1 MKKIG
6 AAVVGTGFIGPVHV
20 EGLQRAGVRVT
31 GILGSSPEKSR
42 RSAEALGLAKGYPD
56 LAALLADPEVDAVHV
71 TTPNRVHLEQVR
83 AALAAGKHV
92 MCEKPL
98 AMTPA
103 ESAELVRLARQSGR
117 AAAVNYNIRYYPLCR
132 EAADRVRKG
141 ELGRV
146 YHVTG
151 GYVQDWLF
159 HDTDYNWRVL
169 ADEGGALRAVADI
182 GTHWIDL
189 VLAITGLEI
198 EAVCAD
204 LQTVHPLRRRPKGE
218 VETFTGKLSKAGDTE
233 PVSITTEDAGSI
245 LLRFKGGAK
254 GSFLVSQ
261 VSAGRKNC
269 VRFEIAGSKEALA
282 WSSERP
288 EELWIGHRDRANEIL
303 VKDPALAGELARGS
317 MSYPGGHAEGF
328 PDSFKQLYRS
338 FYGYIAAGDFRAPR
352 PYPTFEDG
360 HREIVLCDAILRSHR
375 ESRWV
380 PVEGTLA

>member
-20 EGLQRAGVRVT
+20 EGLQRASVRVT
-31 GILGSSPEKSR
+31 GILGNSPEKSR

-56 LAALLADPEVDAVHV
+56 LAALLADPDVDAVHV

-103 ESAELVRLARQSGR
+103 ESAELVRLARKSGR
-117 AAAVNYNIRYYPLCR
+117 EAAVNYNIRYYPLCR

-151 GYVQDWLF
+151 GYIQDWLF

-189 VLAITGLEI
+189 VLAITGLEV

-204 LQTVHPLRRRPKGE
+204 LQTVHPVRRRPKGE

-233 PVSITTEDAGSI
+233 PVSISTEDAGSI

-288 EELWIGHRDRANEIL
+288 EELWIGHRDKANEIL
-303 VKDPALAGELARGS
+303 VKDPALAGDLARGS

-338 FYGYIAAGDFRAPR
+338 FYGYIAAGDFSASR

-380 PVEGTLA
+380 SVESTSV

>member
-1 MKKIG
+1 MKRLG

-20 EGLQRAGVRVT
+20 EGLRRAGVHVT
-31 GILGSSPEKSR
+31 GILGSTPEKSR
-42 RSAEALGLAKGYPD
+42 RSAEALGLGKGYRD
-56 LAALLADPEVDAVHV
+56 LAELLADRDVDAVHV
-71 TTPNRVHLEQVR
+71 TTPNRLHLEQVR
-83 AALAAGKHV
+83 AGLAAGKHV

-103 ESAELVRLARQSGR
+103 ESAELVRLARKSGR
-117 AAAVNYNIRYYPLCR
+117 ATAVNYNIRYYPLCR
-132 EAADRVRKG
+132 EAADRVRRG

-146 YHVTG
+146 YHVSG
-151 GYVQDWLF
+151 SYEQDWLF

-182 GTHWIDL
+182 GTHWLDL

-204 LQTVHPLRRRPKGE
+204 LQTVHPVRRRPKGE
-218 VETFTGKLSKAGDTE
+218 VETFTGKLSTQRETE
-233 PVSITTEDAGSI
+233 PIAIATEDAGTV

-254 GSFLVSQ
+254 GSFGVSQ

-269 VRFEIAGSKEALA
+269 LRFEIAGSKEALA
-282 WSSERP
+282 WNSERC
-288 EELWIGHRDRANEIL
+288 EELWIGHRDRPNETL
-303 VKDPALAGELARGS
+303 MKDPSLTGELARTS
-317 MSYPGGHAEGF
+317 ISYPGGHAEGF

-338 FYGYIAAGDFRAPR
+338 FYGYVAAGNFSAP
-352 PYPTFEDG
+352 PPHPTFEDG

-380 PVEGTLA
+380 TVENTTV

>member
-1 MKKIG
+1 MKRFG

-31 GILGSSPEKSR
+31 GILGSTPEKSR
-42 RSAEALGLAKGYPD
+42 RAAEALGLAKGYPD
-56 LAALLADPEVDAVHV
+56 LASLLADPEVDAVHV

-146 YHVTG
+146 YHVSG

-182 GTHWIDL
+182 GTHWLDL

-204 LQTVHPLRRRPKGE
+204 LQTVHPVRRRPKGE
-218 VETFTGKLSKAGDTE
+218 VQTFTGKLAKAQETE
-233 PVSITTEDAGSI
+233 PIEIATEDAGTI

-254 GSFLVSQ
+254 GSFNVSQ
-261 VSAGRKNC
+261 VYAGRKNC
-269 VRFEIAGSKEALA
+269 VRFEIAGSKESLA

-288 EELWIGHRDRANEIL
+288 EELWIGHRDKANEVL
-303 VKDPALAGELARGS
+303 VKDPALTGDLARGS
-317 MSYPGGHAEGF
+317 ISYPGGHAEGF
-328 PDSFKQLYRS
+328 PDSFKQLYRN
-338 FYGYIAAGDFRAPR
+338 FYGYLAAGDLRAPR

-380 PVEGTLA
+380 PVDGTAV

>member
-1 MKKIG
+1 MNKIA

-20 EGLQRAGVRVT
+20 EALQRAGVRVT
-31 GILGSSPEKSR
+31 GILGSTPEKSR
-42 RSAEALGLAKGYPD
+42 KAAESLGLAKGYPD
-56 LAALLADPEVDAVHV
+56 LPSLLADPEVDSVHV
-71 TTPNRVHLEQVR
+71 TTPNRLHLEQVR

-103 ESAELVRLARQSGR
+103 ESAELVRLARKSGR
-117 AAAVNYNIRYYPLCR
+117 AAGVNYNIRYYPLCR

-146 YHVTG
+146 YHLSG

-159 HDTDYNWRVL
+159 HDTDYNWRVK
-169 ADEGGALRAVADI
+169 ADEGGELRAVSDI
-182 GTHWIDL
+182 GTHWLDL
-189 VLAITGLEI
+189 VLAVTGLEI

-204 LQTVHPLRRRPKGE
+204 LQTVHPVRRRPKGE
-218 VETFTGKLSKAGDTE
+218 VETFSGKFGAARETE
-233 PVSITTEDAGSI
+233 PIGITTEDAGAI
-245 LLRFKGGAK
+245 LLRFKGGAR
-254 GSFLVSQ
+254 GTCLISQ
-261 VSAGRKNC
+261 VSAGRKNA
-269 VRFEIAGSKEALA
+269 VSFEIAGSKEALA

-288 EELWIGHRDRANEIL
+288 EELWIGHRDRPNEIL
-303 VKDPALAGELARGS
+303 VKDPSLAGPLARGS

-338 FYGYIAAGDFRAPR
+338 FYGYIEAGDFRAPA

-375 ESRWV
+375 EQRWV
-380 PVEGTLA
+380 PVEAAGI

>member
-1 MKKIG
+1 MKRIG

-31 GILGSSPEKSR
+31 GVLGSSPEKSR
-42 RSAEALGLAKGYPD
+42 KSAEALGLAKGYPD
-56 LAALLADPEVDAVHV
+56 LAALLADPEVQAVHL
-71 TTPNRVHLEQVR
+71 TTPNRHHLEQVR

-92 MCEKPL
+92 VCEKPL
-98 AMTPA
+98 AMNPA
-103 ESAELVRLARQSGR
+103 ESAELVRLARKSGL
-117 AAAVNYNIRYYPLCR
+117 AAAVNYNVRYYPLCR
-132 EAADRVRKG
+132 EASDRVRKG

-146 YHVTG
+146 YHVSG

-159 HDTDYNWRVL
+159 HETDYNWRVL

-182 GTHWIDL
+182 GTHWLDL
-189 VLAITGLEI
+189 VLSITGLEV

-204 LQTVHPLRRRPKGE
+204 LQTVHPVRRRPKGE
-218 VETFTGKLSKAGDTE
+218 VETFSGKFGAERETE
-233 PVSITTEDAGSI
+233 PVEVTTEDAGHI

-254 GSFLVSQ
+254 GSFEVSQ

-269 VRFEIAGSKEALA
+269 VRFDIAGSKEALA
-282 WSSERP
+282 WTSERP
-288 EELWIGHRDRANEIL
+288 EELWIGHRDKPNEIL
-303 VKDPALAGELARGS
+303 VKDPALSGDLARAS

-328 PDSFKQLYRS
+328 PDTFKQLYRS
-338 FYGYIAAGDFRAPR
+338 FYGYVAAGDFKAP
-352 PYPTFEDG
+352 PPFPTFEDG

-380 PVEGTLA
+380 PVENITL